1 MEHTIQSLV
10 ERCLPVRPHGGPT
23 APASHTMG
31 GFTPPGR
38 VDDSWGG
45 HEQDAQAVS
54 DAGAFAIVLEGM
66 VEPLAAKITRQI
78 PIPTIG
84 IGASV
89 DCDGQIL
96 VLEDMLGLNPGVAPK
111 FVKLYGDLG
120 AQIEKSVADYAEEVR
135 ARSFPGEDH
144 I

>member
-1 MEHTIQSLV
+1 M
-10 ERCLPVRPHGGPT
+10 
-23 APASHTMG
+23 
-31 GFTPPGR
+31 
-38 VDDSWGG
+38 
-45 HEQDAQAVS
+45 
-54 DAGAFAIVLEGM
+54 
-66 VEPLAAKITRQI
+66 IT
-78 PIPTIG
+78 TIG

-96 VLEDMLGLNPGVAPK
+96 VLEDMLGLNPSVAPK

-144 I
+144 IYR